1 MSASCL
7 ENVTLFARKKQLTV
21 AHNEQFSN
29 PINNILCLLWTC
41 KLCSYAHPFS
51 ATFFL
56 NLRD

>member
-21 AHNEQFSN
+21 AHNEQCSN

-51 ATFFL
+51 ATFF
-56 NLRD
+56 